1 MEEVMVEK
9 RLLEVLLPDLPG
21 LERVEKREAEFG
33 QELLLVFVDGS
44 WVSVPILGG
53 APAPENPESFFGRA
67 ILRAWWLVK
76 AEKLA

>member
-21 LERVEKREAEFG
+21 LERVEKREAGFG
-33 QELLLVFVDGS
+33 QEIVLVFVDGS
-44 WVSVPILGG
+44 RVSVPILGG
-53 APAPENPESFFGRA
+53 VPAPENPQSFLGQA
-67 ILRAWWLVK
+67 LLRAWWLVK

>member
-21 LERVEKREAEFG
+21 LERVEKRETRFG
-33 QELLLVFVDGS
+33 QELILVFVDGS

-53 APAPENPESFFGRA
+53 TPAPENLESFFGRA